1 MKLFS
6 KMDKTMVD
14 NLENTIPENTK
25 KGIETMK
32 SKVLGG
38 NTVTDV
44 IEKAKKNGA
53 KATTPNVD
61 KSVNTPKPV
70 VETKPTET
78 KKENTVV
85 AKDAPTE
92 KKEESKA
99 DTYADNLLKNYGVS
113 DDAMKKAED
122 AYIDK
127 HSGTVDNVA
136 ERNTKDNVKRLAKYL
151 GGGIVGQ
158 IADTVGIYGDMM
170 STAKHNLA
178 QAYFQAAGKGGQYKD
193 PLAKEILSKKINTM
207 IDSVASAIKE
217 NNTRQSESGF
227 KLLNMT
233 QDEAAKIYGRNATM
247 IGKWLDTWNSK
258 EEAALM
264 ADFAENLKNDPRMD
278 NPNFANGLYAAMK
291 DPNEKMVLVGAFK
304 GDPELAENY
313 IFANEQLAMANTT
326 KGLAEA
332 EIAQGTKDALIAMTN
347 ADNNFKKL
355 YANLNSENARKKADL
370 EMQQIINGARIVA
383 ANASDAEINNYI
395 LNKTKASKIFGAYEG
410 NAIDLANTIKGF
422 IK

>member
-1 MKLFS
+1 
-6 KMDKTMVD
+6 MVD

-264 ADFAENLKNDPRMD
+264 ADFAENLKNDPRMND
-278 NPNFANGLYAAMK
+278 ANFANGLYAAMK